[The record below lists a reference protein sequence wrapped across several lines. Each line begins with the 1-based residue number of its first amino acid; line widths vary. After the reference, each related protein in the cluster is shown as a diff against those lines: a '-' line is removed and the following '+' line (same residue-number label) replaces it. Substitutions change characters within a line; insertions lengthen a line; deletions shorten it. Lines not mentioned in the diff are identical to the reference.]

1 MKYWKKS
8 PDRRLGSQLPLCK
21 AIAGFGWQ
29 TAGRSFS
36 SPFEGES
43 LKLREDIRNVA
54 MIAHV
59 DHGKTTLVDALLKQ
73 SGIFRQNEQ
82 VDERVM
88 DSNDL
93 ERERGITIL
102 SKNTSVR
109 YGDTKI
115 NIIDTPGH
123 ADFGGEVER
132 ILLMVDGVLL
142 LVDAFEGCM
151 PQTRFVLKKALGLK
165 KKVVVVINKIDRPG
179 ARPAEVVDEVIDLF
193 IELGAD
199 EDQIEFPVVYA
210 SARDGYASYDERDR
224 EGDMRPIFESILKEV
239 PAPKGDV
246 DAPLQVLFSSLDY
259 DDYVGRM
266 GIGRIERGTIRQNEP
281 LVLCKADGSEE
292 KVKVS
297 KLYVY
302 EGLARKE
309 VKEAGAGEIICVS
322 GISDINIGE
331 TACDPEHIEPMEFI
345 KIDEPTIS
353 MNFIVN
359 DSPFAGREGKYV
371 TSRNIRDRLF
381 KEVETNVAMRV
392 EETETTD
399 TFKVSGRGEL
409 HLSILIET
417 MRREGY
423 EFAVSRPKVIYKRDE
438 NGQLLEPMELLS
450 VEVPSE
456 YVGAVIEKLGTRKA
470 ELRDMV
476 AHDGGATHL
485 EFSVPSRGLIGYRS
499 EFMTDTN
506 GNGIMN
512 QLFDGYAPYKGDIET
527 RERGSIVVHE
537 TGVSSAY
544 GLFNTQDRGTLFIGA
559 GVDVYEGMIVG
570 ECSRAEDIV
579 CNVCKTKHLT
589 NTRASGSDDALRLV
603 PPTNLSLE
611 QCMEFIGDDE
621 LLEVTPESLR
631 LRKTILSKEKRLKQQ
646 FHK

>member
-1 MKYWKKS
+1 
-8 PDRRLGSQLPLCK
+8 
-21 AIAGFGWQ
+21 
-29 TAGRSFS
+29 
-36 SPFEGES
+36 
-43 LKLREDIRNVA
+43 
-54 MIAHV
+54 
-59 DHGKTTLVDALLKQ
+59 
-73 SGIFRQNEQ
+73 
-82 VDERVM
+82 
-88 DSNDL
+88 
-93 ERERGITIL
+93 
-102 SKNTSVR
+102 
-109 YGDTKI
+109 
-115 NIIDTPGH
+115 
-123 ADFGGEVER
+123 
-132 ILLMVDGVLL
+132 
-142 LVDAFEGCM
+142 
-151 PQTRFVLKKALGLK
+151 
-165 KKVVVVINKIDRPG
+165 
-179 ARPAEVVDEVIDLF
+179 
-193 IELGAD
+193 
-199 EDQIEFPVVYA
+199 
-210 SARDGYASYDERDR
+210 
-224 EGDMRPIFESILKEV
+224 
-239 PAPKGDV
+239 
-246 DAPLQVLFSSLDY
+246 
-259 DDYVGRM
+259 
-266 GIGRIERGTIRQNEP
+266 
-281 LVLCKADGSEE
+281 
-292 KVKVS
+292 
-297 KLYVY
+297 
-302 EGLARKE
+302 
-309 VKEAGAGEIICVS
+309 
-322 GISDINIGE
+322 
-331 TACDPEHIEPMEFI
+331 MEFI

-450 VEVPSE
+450 VEVPGD

-537 TGVSSAY
+537 NGVSSAY

-589 NTRASGSDDALRLV
+589 NTRASGSDEALRLV
-603 PPTNLSLE
+603 PPTVLSLE

-646 FHK
+646 FRK